1 MNAYVDSSVVLR
13 VILSAHDSLAEWN
26 EIDQYAASALLRV
39 ECYRAIDRIRLMGQA
54 TEVEAA
60 SRQRSLEELLRHV
73 NLIDVSPRVL
83 QSASGSFPVPLKT
96 LDAIHL
102 ATAMSWREAEGEPL
116 VFATHDRKLGLAAR
130 ATGFRVLGL

>member
-1 MNAYVDSSVVLR
+1 VNAYVDSSVVLR

-130 ATGFRVLGL
+130 AAGFRVLGL

>member
-1 MNAYVDSSVVLR
+1 VNAYIDSSVVLR

-39 ECYRAIDRIRLMGQA
+39 ECYRTIDRIRLMGQA

-60 SRQRSLEELLRHV
+60 SRQRSLEELLRYV

-96 LDAIHL
+96 LDDSPGNSDVL
-102 ATAMSWREAEGEPL
+102 A
-116 VFATHDRKLGLAAR
+116 
-130 ATGFRVLGL
+130 